1 MPPTQKELI
10 AALQEESRG
19 LREEVRGLKAEQ
31 VVFREQL
38 AAADKL
44 REDTH
49 GMVSEMFGALMRP
62 QIGHGNKSLV
72 ERMAEVTVDIESGK
86 RTADNVLSIAK
97 WLVGI
102 AAALALITAFTKF
115 GHIPKD

>member
-1 MPPTQKELI
+1 MPPTQKEQI
-10 AALQEESRG
+10 AALQDRIKVLEEQHGEFRNQ
-19 LREEVRGLKAEQ
+19 LVAAEQ
-31 VVFREQL
+31 
-38 AAADKL
+38 L
-44 REDTH
+44 RLDTH
-49 GMVSEMFGALMRP
+49 DMVAEMYGALMKP

-102 AAALALITAFTKF
+102 AAALAVVTAFTKF
-115 GHIPKD
+115 GPIPKE